1 MIAAGTILNFVYNHA
16 ASRHCLNKFSRCS
29 RLAVY
34 FNIFIL
40 PFFGPV
46 FFGLVYQVFKQW
58 QEKIVSGIHE

>member
-1 MIAAGTILNFVYNHA
+1 MLSATGTSFSYLSKQVLC
-16 ASRHCLNKFSRCS
+16 HCA

-34 FNIFIL
+34 FNIFTL